1 VSDKLNYLPFQI
13 LDRDHISSCTSAG
26 SVLPPQLRHFY
37 IQLLMTFSVLKWISM
52 KSASYLFF
60 GDFGTGNSTVLTH
73 GHAGELR
80 GVPMLIY
87 VCCVQHSF

>member
-1 VSDKLNYLPFQI
+1 
-13 LDRDHISSCTSAG
+13 
-26 SVLPPQLRHFY
+26 
-37 IQLLMTFSVLKWISM
+37 MTFSVLKLISM

-73 GHAGELR
+73 GHAGELP

-87 VCCVQHSF
+87 VCCVLYIEKQGKLLTGIM